1 MTGRPIWNGTITFG
15 LLNIPVQLMPG
26 ERHVDLHFRM
36 LDSRDNARI
45 RYERVNEETGEEVP
59 WNEVVKAF
67 EYDKGNYVVL
77 EKEDFARAAP
87 ESTESVDIEAF
98 IDAGDVGPEYFERPY
113 YLVPAKKAE
122 KGYVLLRETLKRLKT
137 AGLARVVIRTR
148 EYLALVLP
156 RDNALLL
163 MLLRYPQ
170 EIVADDEYAFPDKK
184 ISAYRVSAKEL
195 DMAESLVKSMVGK
208 WKPDEY
214 HDDFRARLTKVIEAR
229 IKAKGGVRA
238 PRRRGGRNAEEC
250 LHQRGG
256 LHVAVAE
263 KHQGQQT
270 HAREKIRLQG
280 ASQQPPQRRR
290 TQIQHTQEDCKAFL
304 TGTVSRIPDRV
315 PFIRQVPR
323 EDSYD
328 SARHPGPP
336 GMAPA
341 GPGKSLLIRLD

>member
-1 MTGRPIWNGTITFG
+1 MPRPIWSGTITFG

-26 ERHVDLHFRM
+26 ERHTDLQFRM

-59 WNEVVKAF
+59 WKEVVKAF

-77 EKEDFARAAP
+77 DKEDFAKAAP

-98 IDAGDVGPEYFERPY
+98 IDAADIGPEYFEKPY

-156 RDNALLL
+156 RDDALLL

-170 EIVADDEYAFPDKK
+170 EIVAEDEYAFPDKK
-184 ISAYRVSAKEL
+184 LSAYRVSQKEL

-238 PRRRGGRNAEEC
+238 PAEEAAVPKNASTNVVDFMA
-250 LHQRGG
+250 LLQKSIDSKQRTP
-256 LHVAVAE
+256 A
-263 KHQGQQT
+263 K
-270 HAREKIRLQG
+270 KS
-280 ASQQPPQRRR
+280 ASTTKRDNP
-290 TQIQHTQEDCKAFL
+290 H
-304 TGTVSRIPDRV
+304 S
-315 PFIRQVPR
+315 
-323 EDSYD
+323 
-328 SARHPGPP
+328 SARR
-336 GMAPA
+336 
-341 GPGKSLLIRLD
+341 KSGARKKAAKRS